1 MGFEKFIIKTL
12 LPDVRAVELIKDIA
26 DHGIVDGIKENRRRE
41 IQEDNPFTASV
52 YKAGKLDGK
61 KEGYVTASAEYEKKL
76 FELADRFL
84 TQKNLFEQQ
93 RDELKKLIDE
103 YEKEIERLEQKQK
116 RTEDENTYLQL
127 LLQKERAL
135 KKIAE

>member
-1 MGFEKFIIKTL
+1 METANRI
-12 LPDVRAVELIKDIA
+12 LISA
-26 DHGIVDGIKENRRRE
+26 
-41 IQEDNPFTASV
+41 
-52 YKAGKLDGK
+52 Y
-61 KEGYVTASAEYEKKL
+61 AEYEKKL

-93 RDELKKLIDE
+93 RDEYKKLLDE
-103 YEKEIERLEQKQK
+103 YEKEIKRLEQKQK

>member
-1 MGFEKFIIKTL
+1 MGFGKFIIKTL

-26 DHGIVDGIKENRRRE
+26 DHGRVDGIKENRRRE

-93 RDELKKLIDE
+93 RDEYKNSLMSM
-103 YEKEIERLEQKQK
+103 RK
-116 RTEDENTYLQL
+116 R
-127 LLQKERAL
+127 
-135 KKIAE
+135 